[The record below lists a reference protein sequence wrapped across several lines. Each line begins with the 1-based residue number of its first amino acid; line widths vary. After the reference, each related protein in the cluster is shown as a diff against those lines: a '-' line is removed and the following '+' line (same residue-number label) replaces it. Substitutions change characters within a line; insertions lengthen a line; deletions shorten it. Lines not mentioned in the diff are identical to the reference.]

1 MSWIYHL
8 APAARWRDWPE
19 GQAYLPAEFAA
30 DGFVH
35 CTAGEDVMLKVANAF
50 YRAVPGEFVLLTI
63 DPARL
68 SAPLRWEP
76 PADPAPNAGPP
87 LAPLFPHVYG
97 PLDRAAIVAVRAARR
112 GEDGAFVG
120 W

>member
-63 DPARL
+63 DPARRL
-68 SAPLRWEP
+68 AQYEARAVHDQSVRDHLASRGGL
-76 PADPAPNAGPP
+76 DPG
-87 LAPLFPHVYG
+87 VQ
-97 PLDRAAIVAVRAARR
+97 
-112 GEDGAFVG
+112 DG
-120 W
+120 